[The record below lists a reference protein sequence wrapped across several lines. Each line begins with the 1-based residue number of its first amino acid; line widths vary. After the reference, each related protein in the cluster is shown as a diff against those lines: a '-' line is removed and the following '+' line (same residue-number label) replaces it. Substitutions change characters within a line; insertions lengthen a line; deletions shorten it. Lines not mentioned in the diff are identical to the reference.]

1 MTRIKICGITN
12 VEDAMAAVKLGADAI
27 GFVFAGSQRKI
38 DRDTA
43 RKISQC
49 LPPFVSKIG
58 VFVDEQSEEVRET
71 AGYCGLDAVQLHGD
85 ESPAYL
91 EALNLPVI
99 KAFRVKD
106 HSILEQIR
114 VYNLPHI
121 LLDTYVGDQSG
132 GTGKSFDWDIAR
144 QANALGR
151 VILGGGLNG
160 DNIENALITACPF
173 AVDVS
178 SGVEASPGKKD
189 MRKLETFIT
198 KVRLWDNRTN

>member
-1 MTRIKICGITN
+1 
-12 VEDAMAAVKLGADAI
+12 MAAVKLGADAI